1 MVVEPMARDSVAEN
15 LNPVGRI
22 YYAASSM
29 ICTPASMAQE
39 VGAALGAQAG
49 AARLSEVI
57 RQGGFGQVRVAAG
70 TPFNMVLEA
79 RP

>member
-1 MVVEPMARDSVAEN
+1 MVVEPLAGDKVEEN

-22 YYAASSM
+22 FYCASTV

-39 VGAALGAQAG
+39 VGMALGAQAG
-49 AARLSEVI
+49 ERRLRAVL
-57 RQGGFGQVRVAAG
+57 RDGGFTQVRRAAQ

-79 RP
+79 R